1 MRNHFPN
8 IKFIFANHVEWPIH
22 MSAQVL
28 PYETKQIIEEHINNY
43 DFGEY
48 SSKVP
53 FYVSHMLEKDL
64 WKTQGS
70 VFMNYLDDLD
80 AARKV
85 NWNYSFKEMELEKH
99 DPRVN

>member
-1 MRNHFPN
+1 
-8 IKFIFANHVEWPIH
+8 
-22 MSAQVL
+22 
-28 PYETKQIIEEHINNY
+28 
-43 DFGEY
+43 
-48 SSKVP
+48 
-53 FYVSHMLEKDL
+53 MLEKDL

-80 AARKV
+80 AAREV

>member
-1 MRNHFPN
+1 
-8 IKFIFANHVEWPIH
+8 